1 MNCEQRF
8 CPNRFC
14 AAQTWVVQSI
24 PSVCDVWWVA
34 AHEDEYAYTIAAT
47 APVCPQCGT
56 TLLTIVEL
64 EGALDQ
70 HLGAE
75 VGPVFDFVRSLA

>member
-8 CPNRFC
+8 CPNQFC
-14 AAQTWVVQSI
+14 TDRTWLVQSI
-24 PSVCDVWWVA
+24 LTVCDVWWVA
-34 AHEDEYAYTIAAT
+34 AHEDVYPFIIAAS
-47 APVCPQCGT
+47 APVCPRCGT

-64 EGALDQ
+64 EGALDP